1 MHLYI
6 AGMEV
11 MTMRKILAI
20 LLMTGALAIGIGSGQ
35 QKDQSEVNLQAAI
48 RMETVEGDLKG
59 AIEAYKKIA
68 EAGNRAVAAKA
79 LIRMG
84 QCYEKLGDA
93 EARKAYE
100 RVVREFFDQKEAVEQ
115 ARALLAASTR
125 DRPTESGLA
134 FQRKGVLSP
143 AAVAGGLSRHP
154 SPDGR
159 YIFFQTTGCLWQRDL
174 TTGEDRRLIQGQP
187 CESVGST
194 PEVSPDGKQI
204 AYTRRIVKGDV
215 PSYELWVAGIDGSG
229 VKLVM
234 NDKERRLSPKGWF
247 SPKGW
252 SPDAKHILIVVY
264 SDMTGLQGVS
274 LALVSVTDGSVRA
287 VGAQDDFSFGSFSPD
302 GKYLV
307 AYSLSRREGQ
317 LEPVPGRLKLIPVDG
332 SREIPLFESPAKTW
346 APLWTP
352 DGRMILFLSDRSGTT
367 DLWSIRM
374 SGAKPEGEPELVK
387 REVDP
392 ISLLGFTRDGSLYFH
407 TSTFQ
412 SDIYTV
418 DLDPATGR
426 VISKPAQFN
435 QRFVGSVGHPMAW
448 SRDGQ
453 FLAYA
458 RTSRRKVISFIVRS
472 EKTGEE
478 REIAPVPA
486 FSKGYPKTLIWLSDG
501 RSFLA
506 DDFGKE
512 LFFHQIDIQT
522 GQAKVFVTLS
532 GSDKKY
538 FPVLSPDEKALFY
551 VQYAP
556 YVKGAPYQC
565 GLMRRDMASGE
576 IRDLFPTEDVQLEPL
591 ALSPD
596 GRQLAFAINA
606 WAESK
611 EQQDTFALMIM
622 PSEGGAAR
630 ELLRSKRYIGALT
643 WTPDGRHVLMMR
655 ESESGP
661 DQQFGPYQLW
671 SVPVGGGESQP
682 LGLVKPGGFAVSADV
697 SLHPDGRRIAF
708 INSKEPQEEVW
719 GIKNLLSTPKT
730 SR

>member
-1 MHLYI
+1 MKHTLASLLVVLAVAVCVLSPAI
-6 AGMEV
+6 AQKGDQAEV
-11 MTMRKILAI
+11 QLK
-20 LLMTGALAIGIGSGQ
+20 
-35 QKDQSEVNLQAAI
+35 AAI
-48 RMETVEGDLKG
+48 NKEVVDGDLKA
-59 AIEAYKKIA
+59 AIDLYRKVAQS
-68 EAGNRAVAAKA
+68 GNRPVAARA

-93 EARKAYE
+93 QARKAYE
-100 RVVREFFDQKEAVEQ
+100 QVVREFADQKEAVEQ

-143 AAVAGGLSRHP
+143 AAAAGGLSRHP

-159 YIFFQTTGCLWQRDL
+159 YLFFQTKGSLWQRDL

-187 CESVGST
+187 GEIGGST

-204 AYTRRIVKGDV
+204 AYTRLIMKGDV
-215 PSYELWVAGIDGSG
+215 PSCELWVAGIDGSG

-264 SDMTGLQGVS
+264 SDMTGLQSVS

-332 SREIPLFESPAKTW
+332 RREIPLFESPAKTW

-374 SGAKPEGEPELVK
+374 SGTKPEGEPELVK

-392 ISLLGFTRDGSLYFH
+392 FLLGFTRDGSLYFR

-412 SDIYTV
+412 SDIYTA

-538 FPVLSPDEKALFY
+538 FPVLSPDGKALFY

-556 YVKGAPYQC
+556 YVKGAPYKC

-576 IRDLFPTEDVQLEPL
+576 ISDLFPTEDVELEPL

-596 GRQLAFAINA
+596 GRQLAFAIND

-622 PSEGGAAR
+622 PAEGGAAR

-671 SVPVGGGESQP
+671 SVPVGGGEAQP
-682 LGLVKPGGFAVSADV
+682 LGLATPGGFAVSADV

-708 INSKEPQEEVW
+708 SSYTGPNEEIWV
-719 GIKNLLSTPKT
+719 IKNLLSTPKAPPK
-730 SR
+730 

>member
-1 MHLYI
+1 MKTRHVGLI
-6 AGMEV
+6 GAALLTVFLAAFLAAGQKNDQAE
-11 MTMRKILAI
+11 LA
-20 LLMTGALAIGIGSGQ
+20 L
-35 QKDQSEVNLQAAI
+35 KAAI
-48 RMETVEGDLKG
+48 KTETVDGNLKG
-59 AIEAYKKIA
+59 EIEQYKKIA
-68 EAGNRAVAAKA
+68 NGSNRAVAAKA

-84 QCYEKLGDA
+84 QCYDKLGDA

-143 AAVAGGLSRHP
+143 AAAAGGLSRHP

-159 YIFFQTTGCLWQRDL
+159 YLFFQTKGSLWQRDL

-187 CESVGST
+187 GEIGGST

-204 AYTRRIVKGDV
+204 AYTRLIVKGDV
-215 PSYELWVAGIDGSG
+215 PSCQLWVAGIDGSG

-264 SDMTGLQGVS
+264 SDMTALQSVS
-274 LALVSVTDGSVRA
+274 LALVSVTDGSVHA

-332 SREIPLFESPAKTW
+332 SREIPLFESPARTW

-392 ISLLGFTRDGSLYFH
+392 FLLGFTRDGSLYFR

-412 SDIYTV
+412 SDIYTA

-435 QRFVGSVGHPMAW
+435 QRFVGSVGYPMAW

-538 FPVLSPDEKALFY
+538 FPVLSPDGKALFY

-576 IRDLFPTEDVQLEPL
+576 IRDLFPTKDVELEPL

-596 GRQLAFAINA
+596 GRQLAFAIND

-622 PSEGGAAR
+622 PAEGGAAR

-671 SVPVGGGESQP
+671 SVPVGGGEPQP
-682 LGLVKPGGFAVSADV
+682 LGLAKPGGFAVSADV
-697 SLHPDGRRIAF
+697 SLHPDGRRIVYS
-708 INSKEPQEEVW
+708 NSQGPTEEVW
-719 GIKNLLSTPKT
+719 VIKNLLSTPKT